1 MPNTKEQLAI
11 FSRQDAINRRTFLET
26 SANGCGAAALGSL
39 LCRNQ
44 TNATGS
50 IGRANFAP
58 KAKRVIYLFQSGG
71 PSQMDL
77 FDPKPELEKQRGKE
91 LPESVLGK
99 QRLTGMTSNQKTLP
113 VAPTNYHFAPR
124 GISGIELS
132 DLLPNLSGVADDLC
146 LIRSMHSEAINHDP
160 AITFLQTGFQLSG
173 RPSIGSWMSYGLGAV
188 NRNLPSYIVLTSR
201 GGSSDAQPLYS
212 RLWASGFLPTEHSG
226 VKFRNTGDPVY
237 YLSNPSGI
245 NRIMRRDMLDDLANL
260 NQQRL
265 GVIGDPEI
273 QSRIAQYEMAFRM
286 QSSVPELT
294 DVSGESEK
302 VLKLYGPDVKKPGSY
317 AANCLLARRLAERDV
332 RFIQLFHMGWDHHFK
347 LSQDLPRQCRDT
359 DHPTA
364 GLIRDLKQRGLLDET
379 LIVWGGEFG
388 RTIYAQAP
396 DKNGGR
402 DHHPRCF
409 TFMLAGGG
417 VNKGYVHG
425 ATDDYCYNVSLNPV
439 HVHDLNATI
448 LHQMGLNHER
458 LTYKYQGRQYRL
470 TDVHGKVVHN
480 ILA

>member
-1 MPNTKEQLAI
+1 MPNTKDQLAI

-470 TDVHGKVVHN
+470 TDVHGKVVHD

>member
-1 MPNTKEQLAI
+1 
-11 FSRQDAINRRTFLET
+11 
-26 SANGCGAAALGSL
+26 
-39 LCRNQ
+39 
-44 TNATGS
+44 
-50 IGRANFAP
+50 
-58 KAKRVIYLFQSGG
+58 
-71 PSQMDL
+71 MDL

-91 LPESVLGK
+91 LPKSVLGK

-113 VAPTNYHFAPR
+113 VAPTNYRFAPH

-260 NQQRL
+260 NQQRF

-402 DHHPRCF
+402 DHHSRCF

-470 TDVHGKVVHN
+470 TDVHGKVVHD

>member
-1 MPNTKEQLAI
+1 
-11 FSRQDAINRRTFLET
+11 
-26 SANGCGAAALGSL
+26 
-39 LCRNQ
+39 
-44 TNATGS
+44 
-50 IGRANFAP
+50 
-58 KAKRVIYLFQSGG
+58 
-71 PSQMDL
+71 MDL

-245 NRIMRRDMLDDLANL
+245 SRIMRRDMLDDLANL

-265 GVIGDPEI
+265 GVFGDPEF
-273 QSRIAQYEMAFRM
+273 QSRMAQYEMAFRM
-286 QSSVPELT
+286 QASVPELT

-439 HVHDLNATI
+439 HFHDLNATI

-470 TDVHGKVVHN
+470 TDVHGKVVHD

>member
-245 NRIMRRDMLDDLANL
+245 SRIMRRDMLDDLANL

-470 TDVHGKVVHN
+470 TDVHGKVVHD

>member
-91 LPESVLGK
+91 LPESILGK

-245 NRIMRRDMLDDLANL
+245 SRIMRRDMLDDLANL

-470 TDVHGKVVHN
+470 TDVHGKVVHD

>member
-1 MPNTKEQLAI
+1 
-11 FSRQDAINRRTFLET
+11 
-26 SANGCGAAALGSL
+26 
-39 LCRNQ
+39 
-44 TNATGS
+44 
-50 IGRANFAP
+50 
-58 KAKRVIYLFQSGG
+58 
-71 PSQMDL
+71 MDL

-91 LPESVLGK
+91 LPESILGK

-245 NRIMRRDMLDDLANL
+245 SRIMRRDMLDDLANL

-294 DVSGESEK
+294 DVSGESDK

-470 TDVHGKVVHN
+470 TDVHGKVVHD

>member
-245 NRIMRRDMLDDLANL
+245 SRIMRRDMLDDLANL

>member
-1 MPNTKEQLAI
+1 
-11 FSRQDAINRRTFLET
+11 
-26 SANGCGAAALGSL
+26 
-39 LCRNQ
+39 
-44 TNATGS
+44 
-50 IGRANFAP
+50 
-58 KAKRVIYLFQSGG
+58 
-71 PSQMDL
+71 MDL

-245 NRIMRRDMLDDLANL
+245 SRIMRRDMLDDLANL

-470 TDVHGKVVHN
+470 TDVHGKVVHD

>member
-1 MPNTKEQLAI
+1 
-11 FSRQDAINRRTFLET
+11 
-26 SANGCGAAALGSL
+26 
-39 LCRNQ
+39 
-44 TNATGS
+44 
-50 IGRANFAP
+50 
-58 KAKRVIYLFQSGG
+58 
-71 PSQMDL
+71 MDL

-124 GISGIELS
+124 GTSGIELS

-245 NRIMRRDMLDDLANL
+245 SRIMRRDMLDDLANL

-470 TDVHGKVVHN
+470 TDVHGKVVHD

>member
-1 MPNTKEQLAI
+1 
-11 FSRQDAINRRTFLET
+11 
-26 SANGCGAAALGSL
+26 
-39 LCRNQ
+39 
-44 TNATGS
+44 
-50 IGRANFAP
+50 
-58 KAKRVIYLFQSGG
+58 
-71 PSQMDL
+71 MDL

-91 LPESVLGK
+91 LPESILGK

-245 NRIMRRDMLDDLANL
+245 SRIMRRDMLDDLANL

-359 DHPTA
+359 DPPTA

-470 TDVHGKVVHN
+470 TDVHGKVVHD

>member
-1 MPNTKEQLAI
+1 
-11 FSRQDAINRRTFLET
+11 
-26 SANGCGAAALGSL
+26 
-39 LCRNQ
+39 
-44 TNATGS
+44 
-50 IGRANFAP
+50 
-58 KAKRVIYLFQSGG
+58 
-71 PSQMDL
+71 MDL

-91 LPESVLGK
+91 LPESILGK

-245 NRIMRRDMLDDLANL
+245 SRIMRRDMLDDLANL

-294 DVSGESEK
+294 DVSGEPEK

-470 TDVHGKVVHN
+470 TDVHGKVVHD